1 MTKVK
6 LSYEGK
12 TMNLEVEGHAERS
25 KDEDVNLCCAGISM
39 LVNAAIETIQRY
51 AELDLVEEMHVLNV
65 SGHAKLTAKAY
76 DRTRYRIAGI
86 FEMIMAGFDLLE
98 ERYPGKIEHEYGI
111 NNAGRN

>member
-6 LSYEGK
+6 LSYEGM
-12 TMNLEVEGHAERS
+12 TLNLEVTGHAERS

-39 LVNAAIETIQRY
+39 LVNTAIETIQRY
-51 AELDLVEEMHVLNV
+51 AELDMVEEMHVLNTL
-65 SGHAKLTAKAY
+65 GHAKLMAKAY
-76 DRTRYRIAGI
+76 DWTEDRIVAV
-86 FEMIMAGFDLLE
+86 FDMVMAGFDLLE